1 MKKKQFLTLI
11 AALLVLSCLCGC
23 GADSGYQS
31 KEEAGYT
38 NGVGEYMADTEL
50 SDSVE
55 GSQTATPVN
64 QKLIR
69 TIRMNAETEDMDA
82 LLSNVEARIAELGGY
97 VEARN
102 VYNGTSAYA
111 KRRNASLTIRIP
123 AEKLDL
129 FVTRVS
135 EVSNVVTHTEETKD
149 VTLTYVSTESRVKA
163 LETEEARLLELVAA
177 AEDLEDLLT
186 LETRLTK
193 IRTELEEHKSK
204 LRVYD
209 SLVSYG
215 TIYLQLE
222 EVVKYTVVE
231 EEEPEKN
238 AWQRMGEGFMD
249 SLKALGSGLTEL
261 VIFLVSVLPF
271 LIPLGIL
278 AVVVILVYRKKRK

>member
-31 KEEAGYT
+31 KEEAGYA
-38 NGVGEYMADTEL
+38 NGVGETMAAEL

-102 VYNGTSAYA
+102 VYNGTSTYA

-249 SLKALGSGLTEL
+249 SLKAMGSGLTEF
-261 VIFLVSVLPF
+261 VIFLVSALPF

-278 AVVVILVYRKKRK
+278 AVVVILVYKKKRK

>member
-11 AALLVLSCLCGC
+11 AALLVLSCLFGC

-31 KEEAGYT
+31 KAEAGYD
-38 NGVGEYMADTEL
+38 NGVGETMAAEL

-82 LLSNVEARIAELGGY
+82 LLSNVEARIGELGGY

-102 VYNGTSAYA
+102 VYNGTSTYT
-111 KRRNASLTIRIP
+111 RRRSASLTIRIP

-129 FVTRVS
+129 FVTNVS
-135 EVSNVVTHTEETKD
+135 EVSNVITHTEETKD

-163 LETEEARLLELVAA
+163 LETEETRLLELVAV
-177 AEDLEDLLT
+177 AEDLDDLLT

-215 TIYLQLE
+215 TIYLQVE
-222 EVVKYTVVE
+222 EVVEYTVVE

-261 VIFLVSVLPF
+261 VIFLVSALPF
-271 LIPLGIL
+271 LIPLGII
-278 AVVVILVYRKKRK
+278 AVIVILAYKKKRK